1 MKLSFNK
8 LIAAGLSTVLAVV
21 GFNIAQHEGEE
32 FTGYLDPVGV
42 QTTCY
47 GHTET
52 AVVGK
57 EYTEDECVALLS
69 QDINTHDEQMMS
81 AITVELSPGEHSAY
95 LSFHYNVGTGN
106 FKGSTLLRYLN
117 KSMRVEACNELS
129 RWVYAKGRKLQGLV
143 ERREQEREMCLDGVA
158 GIVGNSNVQHSF

>member
-42 QTTCY
+42 QTACY

-81 AITVELSPGEHSAY
+81 VITVELSPGEHSAY

-106 FKGSTLLRYLN
+106 FKNSTLLRYLN
-117 KSMRVEACNELS
+117 KGMRVEACNELP

-143 ERREQEREMCLDGVA
+143 ERREQEREMCLSDLSNM
-158 GIVGNSNVQHSF
+158 VGNGNVQHSF

>member
-8 LIAAGLSTVLAVV
+8 LIAAGLSTALALV

-42 QTTCY
+42 QTACY

-57 EYTEDECVALLS
+57 EYTEDECVVLLS
-69 QDINTHDEQMMS
+69 KDINDHDAQLMS
-81 AITVELSPGEHSAY
+81 VITVDISPGEHSAY
-95 LSFHYNVGTGN
+95 LSFHYNVGAGN
-106 FKGSTLLRYLN
+106 FKSSTLLRYLN
-117 KSMRVEACNELS
+117 QNMRVEACNELS
-129 RWVYAKGRKLQGLV
+129 RWVYAKGRKIQGLV
-143 ERREQEREMCLDGVA
+143 ERRKKEREMCLNGVA
-158 GIVGNSNVQHSF
+158 GVAGSDNVQYSF